1 MPHDPSICAF
11 CGRGPSTHRIE
22 DTILSRFLAGE
33 GLASILWDY
42 GYLRPEEEV
51 IIHRV
56 LQKCDGELRAA
67 IQRKLTKEA

>member
-11 CGRGPSTHRIE
+11 CGRDQSTHRIE

-42 GYLRPEEEV
+42 GYLKLEEEV

-56 LQKCDGELRAA
+56 LQKCEGELRAA
-67 IQRKLTKEA
+67 IQRKLTKDA